1 MSLHVHA
8 QQVWHDGVYLV
19 GTAESLRALSATI
32 EQALANQSSVVTLLA
47 GDGEGYDLNVFVR
60 GEAYMDTQAAL
71 PYTDMVARESR
82 RHVTYPWKEAH

>member
-19 GTAESLRALSATI
+19 GTVESLRALADGI
-32 EQALANQSSVVTLLA
+32 EHALANQSSVVTLFA

-60 GEAYMDTQAAL
+60 GESYMSTQAAL
-71 PYTDMVARESR
+71 PYTDMVARENR
-82 RHVTYPWKEAH
+82 RHVTYPWKEEH